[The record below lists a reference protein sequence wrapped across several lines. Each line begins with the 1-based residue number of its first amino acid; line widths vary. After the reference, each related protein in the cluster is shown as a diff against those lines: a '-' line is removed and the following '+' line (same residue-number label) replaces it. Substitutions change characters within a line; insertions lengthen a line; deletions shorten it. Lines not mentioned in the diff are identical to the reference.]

1 MQKRMRVL
9 KNILLIIIAVPMLF
23 LMCMPLHEAR
33 ETPNGRNQDM
43 LSNYKN
49 KLVGAVQQGEA
60 PPYVPNPSSIMNQ
73 KALYVTDHT
82 IDDVSPSLRRMLKMG
97 PVPPSESNPS
107 TWNHKKQKSR
117 PSSP

>member
-23 LMCMPLHEAR
+23 LMCMPIHEAS
-33 ETPNGRNQDM
+33 EIPLGRNQDM
-43 LSNYKN
+43 MGNYKN
-49 KLVGAVQQGEA
+49 KLVGAEQRNDA

-97 PVPPSESNPS
+97 PVPPSEPNPS
-107 TWNHKKQKSR
+107 TWDRKKQKSR
-117 PSSP
+117 PFSP